1 MDYIRLTIVFNKTTQ
16 QFQILGNNKLKDV
29 TKNKLYKQLREELNV
44 NRIYTRR
51 NSVVCLI

>member
-1 MDYIRLTIVFNKTTQ
+1 MDYIRLTIVYNKKNQ

>member
-1 MDYIRLTIVFNKTTQ
+1 MDYIRLTIVYNKKNQ
-16 QFQILGNNKLKDV
+16 KFQILGNNKLKDV